1 MTAGIGGL
9 FVRWSLPSKVRLT
22 ILSTIAVALAS
33 TAALVIAFPPT
44 MDTPWL
50 LALVTLLALAIF
62 ASMLDLRI
70 TESGTTTS
78 MDFLPQLGA
87 LLLLGPVGAIGLST
101 ATMLFKQFILQR
113 KPVHKAAFNTAQT
126 VLAIGAAGL
135 VYNWFGGTFSLH
147 SLPFNSSFP
156 PFILAAAVFFGVNSA
171 AVSYVVSITQKE
183 GFLRTWRDL
192 TGGIILF
199 DLAISPL
206 AYLVHVLYALWGP
219 VALLLSIIPL
229 IGLRYSYGV
238 NLQLK
243 QLNRD
248 LLRVLVKTIEA
259 RDQYTSGHSIRVA
272 ERTRRMAEHLKLGP
286 RQVQMVET
294 GALLH
299 DIGKID
305 MAYGE
310 ILRQAGPLTPA
321 QRELIRAHPDK
332 GVDIVQSVRSISE
345 EIIHCIRHH
354 HEWYDGSGYPTGIS
368 GDSIPFGARII
379 MVADSIDAM
388 ATDRPYR
395 AALTR
400 DKIRSELIDN
410 QGSQFD
416 PRVVAAAL
424 QCGILDEL
432 EIGGDE
438 LALERNLQGVLSI
451 SS

>member
-1 MTAGIGGL
+1 MG
-9 FVRWSLPSKVRLT
+9 
-22 ILSTIAVALAS
+22 
-33 TAALVIAFPPT
+33 
-44 MDTPWL
+44 
-50 LALVTLLALAIF
+50 LAIF

-78 MDFLPQLGA
+78 MDFLPQLGS
-87 LLLLGPVGAIGLST
+87 LLLLGPVGAIALTT
-101 ATMLFKQFILQR
+101 ATMLFKQFVLQR
-113 KPVHKAAFNTAQT
+113 KPVYKAAFNTAQT
-126 VLAIGAAGL
+126 VLALGAAGIA
-135 VYNWFGGTFSLH
+135 YRWFGGQFSLDP
-147 SLPFNSSFP
+147 LPFNRSFP
-156 PFILAAAVFFGVNSA
+156 AFMLAATVFFGFNSA
-171 AVSYVVSITQKE
+171 AVSYVVSVAQE
-183 GFLRTWRDL
+183 ERFLRTWRDL
-192 TGGIILF
+192 TGGIIVF

-206 AYLVHVLYALWGP
+206 AYLVHALYALWGP
-219 VALLLSIIPL
+219 IALLLSVIPL

-272 ERTRRMAEHLKLGP
+272 ERSRRMAEALRLGP
-286 RQVQMVET
+286 RTIQMIET

-310 ILRQAGPLTPA
+310 ILRQAGPLTPE

-332 GVDIVQSVRSISE
+332 GVEIVRAVRSISQD
-345 EIIHCIRHH
+345 ILDCIRHH
-354 HEWYDGSGYPTGIS
+354 HEWFDGSGYPTGMS
-368 GDSIPFGARII
+368 GEDIPIGARII

-395 AALTR
+395 SALSR
-400 DKIRSELIDN
+400 EKIRAELLEN
-410 QGSQFD
+410 QGTQFD
-416 PRVVAAAL
+416 PRVIAAAL
-424 QCGILDEL
+424 QSGILDEV
-432 EIGGDE
+432 EVRSTTQS
-438 LALERNLQGVLSI
+438 LERNLQGVLSV